1 MSSLTNILVHLDDGE
16 ICGER
21 LELSAQL
28 AQSYDAHLSALY
40 VGRFLTQ
47 ALLVDAPPSGML
59 IEALEKE
66 QQIRTTKARELFES
80 RTSNLESRREFHAE
94 DGDPVYW
101 LTLYGRYADVIV
113 VQQPEEGDIVIG
125 AGAMLGALALSCG
138 RPVLVVPRTGVKS
151 LSAERIMIA
160 WNGSKEAA
168 RALADALPFLQ
179 KASEVEVVTVAEAR
193 TTAEGAGPSV
203 QDVCRHLELHGIKA
217 AAIELPRTKIKIADA
232 LLSRAAAQGADL
244 VVLGAYGH
252 SRFRELVL
260 GGVTRHFLSNS
271 AAPLLLSH

>member
-1 MSSLTNILVHLDDGE
+1 MNSLTNILVHLDDGQA
-16 ICGER
+16 CGER

-66 QQIRTTKARELFES
+66 QQIRTAKVRALFES
-80 RTSNLESRREFHAE
+80 RTSNVESRREFHAE

-138 RPVLVVPRTGVKS
+138 RPVLVIPRAAVTS
-151 LSAERIMIA
+151 LSADRIMIA
-160 WNGSKEAA
+160 WNGSREAA
-168 RALADALPFLQ
+168 RAVADALPFLQ
-179 KASEVEVVTVAEAR
+179 KASEVEVVTVDEVK
-193 TTAEGAGPSV
+193 TTADGAGPSV
-203 QDVCRHLELHGIKA
+203 HDVCRHLERHGIKA
-217 AAIELPRTKIKIADA
+217 AAVELPRPEIKIADA

-260 GGVTRHFLSNS
+260 GGVTQQFLSHC